1 MYGIHYHRVME
12 VDRNAPGNC
21 LQKPRMT
28 YSSKLCA
35 HYLELVKTPVP
46 GAAFAG
52 EDVRFSSEFEA
63 LEEELNKGLAMHDAG
78 RIDWAKVVEGC
89 EALLRDQTRDLRICV
104 WLIWA
109 LHQRESFVGLL
120 AGLGMLRHLC
130 QQHWA
135 EVHPLKV
142 RTRSGAFAWLM
153 PRLEQVLSDD
163 VPVKDQ
169 LPLFRAMVEHLEALD
184 ETLGAQLGDD
194 APLLLPM
201 RRRLAQKVQ
210 RGGEGQP
217 EPGSVGAVVAQ
228 VKQAATQLLT
238 PGAAID
244 NEKDA
249 HKALRGLQDGGR
261 PLAAWWLKQKASDLR
276 ALRLNR
282 TLAWLPI
289 EGLPDRNA
297 EQVTALRG
305 LPADK
310 LSDYRQRFE
319 AGKYAD
325 LLVDVE
331 ASLARSPFWFDGQH
345 LAWEC
350 LQALGSDAALREVEM
365 TFALFL
371 QRLPGIT
378 GLRFHDGQPFA
389 GPATLAWISAT
400 VLPHLQA
407 PAAVRPPEPSEQERL
422 PAWEQALEAAQPVL
436 RKDGL
441 KAAVQQLKQAMQA
454 AQGGRE
460 RFFWQFTLARLCHHA
475 KKYELARTQLESLDR
490 QLHDS
495 GLDAWEPALA
505 LQVLQLLH
513 SSCEL
518 LPQNHEVRERKDEV
532 YRRLCHLDL
541 EVVLD

>member
-1 MYGIHYHRVME
+1 MQRA
-12 VDRNAPGNC
+12 NNC

-28 YSSKLCA
+28 YSTKLCT
-35 HYLELVKTPVP
+35 YYIDLVRTPVP
-46 GAAFAG
+46 GAVFAG
-52 EDVRFSSEFEA
+52 EDVRFSNEFEA
-63 LEEELNKGLAMHDAG
+63 LEEELNKGLVMHDVG
-78 RIDWAKVVEGC
+78 RTDWAKVALAC
-89 EALLRDQTRDLRICV
+89 ETLLRNQTRDLRICV

-120 AGLGMLRHLC
+120 AGLGMLRYLC
-130 QQHWA
+130 RQHWA
-135 EVHPLKV
+135 EVYPLKV
-142 RTRSGAFAWLM
+142 RTRSGAFAWLVQ
-153 PRLEQVLSDD
+153 RLEQVLTDD
-163 VPVKDQ
+163 VPVKGQ
-169 LPLFRAMVEHLEALD
+169 LSLFLALVEHLEELD
-184 ETLGAQLGDD
+184 QTLSARLGAD
-194 APLLLPM
+194 APLILPM
-201 RRRLAQKVQ
+201 CRRLAKMVQ
-210 RGGEGQP
+210 RGGEGLP

-228 VKQAATQLLT
+228 VKQAATQLLA

-249 HKALRGLQDGGR
+249 HKALRSLQDVGR
-261 PLAAWWLKQKASDLR
+261 PLGAWWLKQKACDLR

-289 EGLPDRNA
+289 DGLPDRNA
-297 EQVTALRG
+297 EQITALRG
-305 LPADK
+305 LPVDK
-310 LSDYRQRFE
+310 LNDYRERFE

-350 LQALGSDAALREVEM
+350 LQALGSDAALREVEI

-389 GPATLAWISAT
+389 SAATRGWISDT
-400 VLPHLQA
+400 VLLHLQA
-407 PAAVRPPEPSEQERL
+407 PDAVRPVAPGEQQSL
-422 PAWEQALEAAQPVL
+422 STWEQALEAAQPVL
-436 RKDGL
+436 RKEGL
-441 KAAVQQLKQAMQA
+441 KVAVQQLKSAIPA

-460 RFFWQFTLARLCHHA
+460 RFFWQFAQARLCHYA

-495 GLDAWEPALA
+495 GLDAWEPTLA

-513 SSCEL
+513 NCCEL
-518 LPQNHEVRERKDEV
+518 LPQNHDVRERKDEV